1 MIIQRDGLRSDAIG
15 QYLVLSLGKLPESSV
30 DTPKETPALRAVG
43 SAGSSP
49 YSAEST
55 VETSP
60 SGPVSLTVLT
70 KSLTVRALEI
80 GPRGP
85 ADDARPSLSAPCVLT
100 GPGVPCPQPLLA
112 SPGPVSPMLL
122 HGLGIILPSRL
133 TRFLFCS
140 TVSGSPGT
148 TSPRSSLLIPLVS
161 WNSFYASP
169 LRSLRTLSSP
179 HSSGDRPAP
188 RQPRPV
194 TTVVPCLS
202 NNLPTDRRG
211 RVDANEPWKAGTGE
225 SSRGHTLWFHGALG
239 SVWVVVVVVA
249 VAVFPKT
256 YAVALI
262 PTASMGKER
271 IVPRISGEG
280 NGNPLQSPRPETP
293 VGGGAR

>member
-1 MIIQRDGLRSDAIG
+1 MHGHEDPARPHRHQRRPMIIQRDGLRSDAIG

-100 GPGVPCPQPLLA
+100 GPGVPCPQHLLA

-122 HGLGIILPSRL
+122 HGLGILLPSRL

-140 TVSGSPGT
+140 TMSGSPGT

-202 NNLPTDRRG
+202 NNLPT
-211 RVDANEPWKAGTGE
+211 AGGVRTRT
-225 SSRGHTLWFHGALG
+225 SRGKLAPGNHPADTPSGSTVLSGAFG
-239 SVWVVVVVVA
+239 SSSSSSSS
-249 VAVFPKT
+249 PSPSS
-256 YAVALI
+256 LRR
-262 PTASMGKER
+262 M
-271 IVPRISGEG
+271 
-280 NGNPLQSPRPETP
+280 QSL
-293 VGGGAR
+293 

>member
-122 HGLGIILPSRL
+122 HGLGILLPSRL

-140 TVSGSPGT
+140 TMSGSPGT

-202 NNLPTDRRG
+202 NNLPT
-211 RVDANEPWKAGTGE
+211 AGGVWTRT
-225 SSRGHTLWFHGALG
+225 SRGKLAPGNHPADTPSGSTVLSGAFG
-239 SVWVVVVVVA
+239 SSSSSSSS
-249 VAVFPKT
+249 PSPSS
-256 YAVALI
+256 LRR
-262 PTASMGKER
+262 M
-271 IVPRISGEG
+271 
-280 NGNPLQSPRPETP
+280 QSL
-293 VGGGAR
+293 

>member
-55 VETSP
+55 VEMSP
-60 SGPVSLTVLT
+60 AGPVSLTVLT

-202 NNLPTDRRG
+202 NNLPT
-211 RVDANEPWKAGTGE
+211 AGGVWTRT
-225 SSRGHTLWFHGALG
+225 SRGKLAPGNHPADTPSGSTVLSGAFG
-239 SVWVVVVVVA
+239 SSSSSSS
-249 VAVFPKT
+249 PSPSS
-256 YAVALI
+256 LRR
-262 PTASMGKER
+262 M
-271 IVPRISGEG
+271 
-280 NGNPLQSPRPETP
+280 QSL
-293 VGGGAR
+293 